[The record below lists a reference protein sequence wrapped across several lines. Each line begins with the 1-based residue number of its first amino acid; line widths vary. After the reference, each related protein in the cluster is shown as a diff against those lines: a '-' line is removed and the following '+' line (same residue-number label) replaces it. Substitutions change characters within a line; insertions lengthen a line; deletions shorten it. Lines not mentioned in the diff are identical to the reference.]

1 MGFVSRWHRRL
12 PGSTSH
18 STPAP
23 PSSSSRRKSAALS
36 REGVQPTKGQAL
48 PATPSRSPRVPAAAH
63 LAPAGV
69 RAEGQGG
76 LPQPRAAPCCA
87 LLREASAAG
96 GWRLCGLARA
106 ARSVP
111 GGGARRHRG
120 QRRIPQVLPLLLAP
134 TPPFPSWP
142 ERPGGLLGSLA
153 FNPRVYR
160 STRCQIHAH
169 VLRSPT
175 CSLHAWV

>member
-1 MGFVSRWHRRL
+1 MS
-12 PGSTSH
+12 S
-18 STPAP
+18 P
-23 PSSSSRRKSAALS
+23 PKDRPYPPLS
-36 REGVQPTKGQAL
+36 PLA
-48 PATPSRSPRVPAAAH
+48 SRSPRVPAAAH

-120 QRRIPQVLPLLLAP
+120 QRRIPQVLPLLLGPPSPPGLSALVAFWAP
-134 TPPFPSWP
+134 LPSTLECP
-142 ERPGGLLGSLA
+142 EARDA
-153 FNPRVYR
+153 KY
-160 STRCQIHAH
+160 T
-169 VLRSPT
+169 PT
-175 CSLHAWV
+175 CCGALHAAFTLGFENSRVRMMCVATLG